1 LYKNKRELR
10 KYLIICS
17 LILSI
22 QGLSAQIV
30 PYSILYDDTMVNV
43 INITMDADSLEE
55 MYDELENEYEYVVQF
70 VYTYPTGQDT
80 LQNVGFRLR
89 GNTSLFSE
97 KKSFKVSFNT
107 YASGRKYEGAQKL
120 NLIGNHNDPT
130 MSREKIYFDIYNNL
144 GLPTRRVSFAKVFI
158 NNVYYGLYTL
168 TEEYDEIFLR
178 DRFGDDSGNLYK
190 CVYGSN
196 MQYTGVEQAAYSSYE
211 LLNNEIAND
220 KTDLIQFIEILNN
233 TPLADLPCELEKV
246 FNVDQFLKIYALDI
260 STGHWDNY
268 GANQNNYYLY
278 HNQFTEQFEFL
289 SYDCDNVLGV
299 DWFGI
304 DWTERDIYDWNFEG
318 RPLVEKLLQISAYRD
333 RLTFYLNEIATVAM
347 NTVVLNPHIDSI
359 REMIAPAAFEDV
371 FRTYD
376 YGYSYDDFYN
386 GFDSDYIDDHTP
398 YGIKNFITAR
408 NENTI
413 NQVVL
418 NNISPIINNINH
430 LPGLIIPGEIVN
442 FSANILDDVNVSAVL
457 FNYSY
462 DNIAYT
468 QLPMFDD
475 GAHGDGFS
483 NDGTYGIAIETFLGD
498 TQMFYF
504 ITAEDNIGAISV
516 HPVCETAVLPIG
528 YTLPSLVINEVMA
541 INNTT
546 IADAAGNYSDY
557 IEIYNPSATSV
568 YLGDKFLSDEFDRPS
583 KWRFPDFNLAAN
595 SYLIVYADGNEAAG
609 NYHCSF
615 KLDGDKDEVI
625 ISAGPQYYYP
635 IIDSISFV
643 NQIADI
649 SIGRIPNGS
658 GPFVILDEPSPG
670 QSNEIFIP
678 IDSSYTQSL
687 TILGNPAADAT
698 TLILGLASLSSITLD
713 LIDLN
718 GQLVYRLLDGI
729 MDAGNYINAVNIT
742 QLASGVYFFRLVA
755 DKDIS
760 TYKFVVL

>member
-1 LYKNKRELR
+1 MVLMV
-10 KYLIICS
+10 
-17 LILSI
+17 

-55 MYDELENEYEYVVQF
+55 MYDELENEYEYAVQF
-70 VYTYPTGQDT
+70 VYTYSGGQDT

-89 GNTSLFSE
+89 GNTSLYSA

-107 YASGRKYEGAQKL
+107 YDSGREYEGTQKL

-130 MSREKIYFDIYNNL
+130 MSREKIYFDIYNSL
-144 GLPTRRVSFAKVFI
+144 GLPTRRVSFAKVYI
-158 NNVYYGLYTL
+158 NNTYYGLYTL

-196 MQYTGVEQAAYSSYE
+196 MEYNGTGQAAYGSYE
-211 LLNNEIAND
+211 LLNNEVVND
-220 KTDLIQFIEILNN
+220 KTDLIQLTEILNN
-233 TPLADLPCELEKV
+233 TPIADLPCELEKV

-278 HNQFTEQFEFL
+278 HNQFTGQFEFL

-304 DWTERDIYDWNFEG
+304 DWTERNIYDWNFDG
-318 RPLVEKLLQISAYRD
+318 RPLVERLMEITAYRD
-333 RLTFYLNEIATVAM
+333 RLSFYLNKIATAYM
-347 NTVVLNPHIDSI
+347 QSDVLNPHIDSI
-359 REMIAPAAFEDV
+359 REMIAPAALEDE

-376 YGYSYDDFYN
+376 YGYSYNDFYE
-386 GFDSDYIDDHTP
+386 GFDNNNIDDHTS
-398 YGIKNFITAR
+398 YGIKNFIEAR
-408 NENTI
+408 NNSTI
-413 NQVVL
+413 NQVEL
-418 NNISPIINNINH
+418 NNISPVINNLNHFPGVTVPGVPINFT
-430 LPGLIIPGEIVN
+430 ITAV
-442 FSANILDDVNVSAVL
+442 DDVIVTAVL
-457 FNYSY
+457 FNYSN

-475 GAHGDGFS
+475 GAHNDGLS
-483 NDGTYGIAIETFLGD
+483 NDGTYGITIETFIDD
-498 TQMFYF
+498 TQLFYF
-504 ITAEDNIGAISV
+504 ITAEDNSGAISV
-516 HPVCETAVLPIG
+516 YPFCETAVLPIG
-528 YTLPSLVINEVMA
+528 YTVPSLVINEVIA

-546 IADAAGNYSDY
+546 IADEAGLYSDY
-557 IEIYNPSATSV
+557 IEIFNPGTTAV

-583 KWRFPDFNLAAN
+583 KWRFPDYNLAAN
-595 SYLIVYADGNEAAG
+595 SYLIVYADGNEDAG

-635 IIDSISFV
+635 IIDSVSFI
-643 NQIADI
+643 NQVADV

-658 GPFVILDEPSPG
+658 GPFVILDEASPG
-670 QSNEIFIP
+670 QNNEVFIP
-678 IDSSYTQSL
+678 IDSVYTESL
-687 TILGNPAADAT
+687 TILGNPASNET
-698 TLILGLASLSSITLD
+698 TLILGLESLSAITLD
-713 LIDLN
+713 LVDLN
-718 GQLVYRLLDGI
+718 GQLVARLLDGI
-729 MDAGNYINAVNIT
+729 MDEGNYINTLNIT